1 MKKIFIYLFIF
12 LSCPVLAQ
20 EFGRKDSLRGFL
32 FPERSCYDVTF
43 YHLNI
48 NVDPENKFIRGYN
61 EIHFEAL
68 DSFRLFQIDLF
79 ENMSISQI
87 IFDGKELSFPEN
99 IMLFLLI
106 LISGLKK
113 ARKLL

>member
-1 MKKIFIYLFIF
+1 MML
-12 LSCPVLAQ
+12 L
-20 EFGRKDSLRGFL
+20 
-32 FPERSCYDVTF
+32 F

-87 IFDGKELSFPEN
+87 IF
-99 IMLFLLI
+99 
-106 LISGLKK
+106 
-113 ARKLL
+113 